1 MGATNCPETPRQK
14 MIGMMYL
21 VYTALL
27 ALNVSAEILT
37 GFVTVGDAMSKSNES
52 IEIKLQD
59 SYDRF
64 QSAYENNQDKVA
76 AQWDKAKEV
85 RKMSAELKASI
96 DSAQCEF
103 TCLIQKEAVIEN
115 HETKAKRTIALRD
128 KDGNYLI
135 DSARVALK
143 EGGLSIIDK
152 LDNTDDGTRYFYGK
166 AEVPNGKAVEL
177 KEKIIKYKKQIK
189 NLLGADSASLK
200 MALNVEE
207 DQWNSNE
214 NKMVPWE
221 QHNFHSTIAA
231 ADMVVLSRLKAEVM
245 NAEFDAV
252 KILYDQVSADDFKF
266 DKVSVLGRPSATYI
280 IQGGKY
286 ETKINIGAYDSR
298 ATFEA
303 EVNGQ
308 KLTSDETGTVT
319 YTAACTTPG
328 EKKVHAKIYM
338 KNDNGPAEAYEFDDT
353 YFVAEP
359 VAVVSLTKMNVV
371 YAGIDNPVSI
381 SVPGVGS
388 HLIDVTIP
396 GGGATITKDP
406 QGKAGDYIIR
416 APKPGK
422 ITVQVNARTDGK
434 TTRSMGSKEIR
445 VKKIPKPV
453 LKIGNFKTGDIVS
466 KQEIKAI
473 GKIRAVMED
482 FDFQIPALK
491 ISSFDFNVQGSNK
504 MDVSGTGMTLNPE
517 MLSMLN
523 NAKRGQKV
531 YIQNVTV
538 KTPDGI
544 THNLDL
550 TLRLKN

>member
-37 GFVTVGDAMSKSNES
+37 GFVTVGDAMNKSNES
-52 IEIKLQD
+52 IEVKLQD

-64 QSAYENNQDKVA
+64 QSAYDNNQDKVA
-76 AQWDKAKEV
+76 EKWNMAKEV
-85 RKMSAELKASI
+85 RKMSSELKAAI

-103 TCLIQKEAVIEN
+103 TCIVQKEAVIEN
-115 HETKAKRTIALRD
+115 HESKTKRTIPLRD
-128 KDGNYLI
+128 KAGNYLI

-166 AEVPNGKAVEL
+166 GDNPDGKALEL
-177 KEKIIKYKKQIK
+177 KTKIIEYKKK
-189 NLLGADSASLK
+189 VKKLLGADSSSLK

-207 DQWNSNE
+207 EQWNSHE

-221 QHNFHSTIAA
+221 EHNFHSTIAA

-252 KILYDQVSADDFKF
+252 KILYDQISADDFKF
-266 DKVSVLGRPSATYI
+266 DKVSVLGRPTATYI

-308 KLTSDETGTVT
+308 RLTSDENGTVT
-319 YTAACTTPG
+319 YTAACNTPG
-328 EKKVHAKIYM
+328 EKKIHAKIYV

-388 HLIDVTIP
+388 HLINVSVP

-406 QGKAGDYIIR
+406 AGKAGDYIIR
-416 APKPGK
+416 AQKPGK
-422 ITVQVNARTDGK
+422 ITIQVDAKTDGK
-434 TTRSMGSKEIR
+434 TSRSMGSKEIR

-453 LKIGNFKTGDIVS
+453 LKIGNFKSGDVVS
-466 KQEIKAI
+466 KQEILAI

-482 FDFQIPALK
+482 FDFQLPPLK

-504 MDVSGTGMTLNPE
+504 MDVQGTGMTLNPE
-517 MLSMLN
+517 MTSMLK
-523 NAKRGQKV
+523 NATRGKKV
-531 YIQNVTV
+531 YIQNVSV